1 MGVFEKICT
10 EFPRIWRACVIFKH
24 AAICLS
30 RSFSRIF
37 RFSATD
43 TQIFLDVYLQQSF
56 EEAA

>member
-1 MGVFEKICT
+1 MGVFEKICP
-10 EFPRIWRACVIFKH
+10 EFPRIWRAWVIFKRV
-24 AAICLS
+24 ATCLS

-37 RFSATD
+37 RFSATN

>member
-10 EFPRIWRACVIFKH
+10 EFPRIWRARVIFKH
-24 AAICLS
+24 VAICS
-30 RSFSRIF
+30 RSFFRIF